1 MDDYKITILNVEQYV
16 MRTIDEA
23 LEMVPAT
30 LKAVALPHGVK
41 RRMLER
47 CAFNRVQLVS
57 RRREPPLQTG

>member
-1 MDDYKITILNVEQYV
+1 